1 MPAEEGLVGRTRRW
15 LLLDGRRLVVTATL
29 LVGIGLVL
37 GPIGHTVA
45 GATGDGLTG
54 THTLSSLLSTQLSGV
69 FLLVSIVVSINSLFI
84 SNEQQP
90 LGQQLDRIQEVG
102 AFRREL
108 ESTTDKAISPTEPAR
123 FLSVL
128 TQTVLTQVQALQ
140 DDLADAD
147 ADLQADVT
155 RFLEGVT
162 EQTREVSDR
171 LSAANTPFGIVR
183 ATMAYD
189 YGRMSHDLRR
199 IRTDYGDD
207 IPESSHETIETLLD
221 LLEYFATAREYFKT
235 LYFAREFAALSKHL
249 LYVAIPVIVLLAFF
263 LLHLDDLPNT
273 HLLVLSVHTVGY
285 APFALLAAYVGRV
298 TTVSQRTG
306 AAGQFVVDHSTDGPS
321 LDD

>member
-1 MPAEEGLVGRTRRW
+1 MPPKDGPVARIRRW
-15 LLLDGRRLVVTATL
+15 LLLDGRRTVVTAAL

-37 GPIGHTVA
+37 GPIGHAVA
-45 GATGDGLTG
+45 GATGDGLAA
-54 THTLSSLLSTQLSGV
+54 THTLSPLLSTQLSGV
-69 FLLVSIVVSINSLFI
+69 FLLVSIVVSINSLFV

-90 LGQQLDRIQEVG
+90 LGQQLDHIQEIG

-108 ESTTDKAISPTEPAR
+108 ESTTDQAISPTEPAR

-128 TQTVLTQVQALQ
+128 TQTVLTQVQTLE

-162 EQTREVSDR
+162 EQTRQVGDR
-171 LSAANTPFGIVR
+171 LSAADTPFGIVR
-183 ATMAYD
+183 ATMEYD
-189 YGRMSHDLRR
+189 YGRMSHDLRQ
-199 IRTDYGDD
+199 IRTDYDD
-207 IPESSHETIETLLD
+207 IPESARETIETLLD

-249 LYVAIPVIVLLAFF
+249 LYVAIPVIVLLAFL
-263 LLHLDDLPNT
+263 LLHLDDLPDT

-306 AAGQFVVDHSTDGPS
+306 AAGQFVLDHSADGPS